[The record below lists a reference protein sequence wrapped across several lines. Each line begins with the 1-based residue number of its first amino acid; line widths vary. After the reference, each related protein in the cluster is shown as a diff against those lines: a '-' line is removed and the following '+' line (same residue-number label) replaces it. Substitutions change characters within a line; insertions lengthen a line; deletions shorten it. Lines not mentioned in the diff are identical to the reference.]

1 MGYNITMNETTFNRS
16 AVTTEELNT
25 FVAAISDK
33 VYTNGQTRF
42 PSCDINWSIITVEV
56 GVKYARLVQTGTHGC
71 TSRSAYA
78 FIDLTNGDILKSAG
92 WKTPAKHARGN
103 IRVGDASN
111 WFNGALTAY
120 GARYLKG

>member
-1 MGYNITMNETTFNRS
+1 MNETFARN

-33 VYTNGQTRF
+33 VYTDAQIRF
-42 PSCDINWSIITVEV
+42 PLCAVNWSIIEAEV
-56 GVKYARLVQTGTHGC
+56 GTKYARLVSCGTHGSS
-71 TSRSAYA
+71 SRFAYA

-111 WFNGALTAY
+111 WFNGALTAH